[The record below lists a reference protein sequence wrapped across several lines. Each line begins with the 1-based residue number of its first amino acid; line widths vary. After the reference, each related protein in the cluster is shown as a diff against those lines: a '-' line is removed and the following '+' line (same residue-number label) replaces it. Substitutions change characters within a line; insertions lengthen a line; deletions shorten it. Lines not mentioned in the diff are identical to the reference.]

1 MDSSRRKFMKGMVS
15 VSLVGG
21 ALSIPGGS
29 LLFDNA
35 HNKDLINSNRANF
48 DPQAFNFNYGAPE
61 LAAIGTVASSFLL
74 NNFENLYMFMIVL
87 IAASVFYLFGLP
99 GLESLFLPGTE
110 QIITQ

>member
-29 LLFDNA
+29 LLFDNTQ
-35 HNKDLINSNRANF
+35 NNDLASSNRTDF
-48 DPQAFNFNYGAPE
+48 DPQVFNFNYGVPE
-61 LAAIGTVASSFLL
+61 LAAVGAVASSFLL
-74 NNFENLYMFMIVL
+74 NNLENLYMFMIVL

-110 QIITQ
+110 QIIAQ